1 MILTISLAQFEP
13 TFDVS
18 DNLQKM
24 VNLMVSS
31 YEDDIVVMPEGCL
44 SGYSDNLEFL
54 NEELPIHIERAI
66 VELQQISK
74 DKNIHLIFGSCILED
89 NNWYNAG
96 IYISPK
102 GIKHIYRKI
111 NLAIHER
118 GVLKEGNELSCFD
131 IESLGGAKIKS
142 AIQLCRE
149 IRFPDQWKMLSLNGS
164 EIIFFLTNVVGSEKF
179 SVWNSHLVSRAAEN
193 QRYIVSSNIT
203 AIDQG
208 CSTMV
213 VSPKGKIIKQLV
225 SNKETLERIKVDL
238 TENSNWYLSQGRTDL
253 VEIVKI

>member
-13 TFDVS
+13 SFDVS
-18 DNLQKM
+18 NNLQKM
-24 VNLMVSS
+24 VNLIFSS
-31 YEDDIVVMPEGCL
+31 YEEDIVVMPEGCL
-44 SGYSDNLEFL
+44 SGYSDTLDFL
-54 NEELPIHIERAI
+54 NEKLAIDVERAI
-66 VELQQISK
+66 VKLQQISK
-74 DKNIHLIFGSCILED
+74 EKNIHLIFGSCILED
-89 NNWYNAG
+89 ENWYNAG

-102 GIKHIYRKI
+102 GIKHIYKKI
-111 NLAIHER
+111 NLANHER
-118 GVLKEGNELSCFD
+118 GILKEGNELSCFD
-131 IESLGGAKIKS
+131 IELGGAKIKS

-149 IRFPDQWKMLSLNGS
+149 IRFPEQWKMLALSGS
-164 EIIFFLTNVVGSEKF
+164 EVIFYLTNVVGSENF

-193 QRYIVSSNIT
+193 QRYIVSSNVT

-238 TENSNWYLSQGRTDL
+238 ADNSDWYLSQSRTDL
-253 VEIVKI
+253 VGIVKI